1 MIEKIKRFFYTLM
14 KNEDSKDSFFNPLS
28 PTDNAEGCD
37 IYIESLE
44 WALENKDR
52 IKNIAISGPYGSG
65 KSSTIQTFIK
75 KTKSHN
81 SNLRKLLCPKNRFFN
96 ISLATFKDL
105 HNIDTENSN
114 KKSIADSEL
123 QRLIELSIVQQ
134 LFFHEKDSVIPDS
147 RFKKIKRQRKRKLVI
162 YTISII
168 FFVISLLFLLNPEFL
183 QKFSLFSISNINPK
197 LLQITA
203 STITLIGLFL
213 LIYKLSRSLI
223 SLTIRKLNINNAE
236 IEIEDNISKSI
247 LNNHLDEIIYFFEA
261 TKYNV
266 VIIEDL
272 DRFEQTEVFT
282 KLREINLL
290 INNSKKVKR
299 SIVFIYAIKD
309 DMFQDKDRT
318 KFFDFIIPIIPVVN
332 FSNSGDKLRE
342 IVKDNE
348 YKIDDELL
356 DNLSMFIDDMRLL
369 YNIMNEFYIY
379 SRKIADNVD
388 INKLLA
394 IIIYKNIYPNDF
406 TKLNMNEGDLYKTI
420 NNKTEYVKSLISRLD
435 QNILELKSEIK
446 LIENQKIN
454 DLNEL
459 RIIYLAKI
467 VENISVGNKSF
478 SSFNVN
484 DKQIRISEFTED
496 EYFFRVKNNA
506 LGYWFFNPYYG
517 RYIASSFTFDFTDIE
532 KEVNPKLS
540 YDDRE
545 KLLIDKKSTNKLK
558 KEIEQINQQKNK
570 VQKSKLKDILSN
582 KQIEIES
589 DSSKKNDLIN
599 ILLRYGYI
607 DEDYLDY
614 MSIFHEGALTK
625 IDHQFLINIK
635 TEKSTDFDF
644 KLIKT
649 EELLKRINKYEFEK
663 EYILNYNLVDAIL
676 ISSEDFTKKE
686 FLFNQLSSENEI
698 TTNFINE
705 FLDRTQNI
713 ELFIFEL
720 CKYWTNI
727 WSYISNEHS
736 FTEELI
742 DKYFTLIVQY
752 AAIDDVIEIFEG
764 DVEFLNQYSSFLN
777 IPTSEE
783 RIKGIIKGL
792 KLKFAK
798 IELDSPLELLDFV
811 FKNNHYAINVE
822 MLRFSATF
830 KKEIKSGLFETKN
843 YSFILSTKNQSLINY
858 IESNIQEYIESV
870 YLKLKNNTNEEID
883 SLSKLLNN
891 EKLDKEQKTQII
903 LHSKIIIEDISIIDN
918 QETVNLLID
927 NLMMAATWEN
937 ITEIFEM
944 SESLINKEL
953 TAFLNQPEIVSKL
966 SEMKMTTAKNEDG
979 VLLYMKLCKAIIH
992 NENINLHSFDLL
1004 VRSIPWCYEEFES
1017 EKLTKEKID
1026 ILIENRIVNP
1036 TISSFD
1042 FLSENYKGS
1051 NVLLLE
1057 KHIEKFKDKIKAIS
1071 IDSDDLV
1078 LILKSKVINENSKF
1092 EFVNN
1097 LEDADIMTNLDS
1109 AKIIIRY
1116 LVDSKTYDV
1125 RDSLKLLLLNSEDL
1139 EAIDRIKLFNNNIEL
1154 ISMDKMDSFII
1165 SLGGKYEKISDKNRR
1180 ADIEDT
1186 PINRLFL
1193 INLEKLQY
1201 ISSFSVVKKGLRVFH
1216 KML

>member
-1 MIEKIKRFFYTLM
+1 MSKLNQQIHELKDKIELIEKQ
-14 KNEDSKDSFFNPLS
+14 S
-28 PTDNAEGCD
+28 
-37 IYIESLE
+37 
-44 WALENKDR
+44 
-52 IKNIAISGPYGSG
+52 
-65 KSSTIQTFIK
+65 
-75 KTKSHN
+75 
-81 SNLRKLLCPKNRFFN
+81 
-96 ISLATFKDL
+96 
-105 HNIDTENSN
+105 
-114 KKSIADSEL
+114 
-123 QRLIELSIVQQ
+123 
-134 LFFHEKDSVIPDS
+134 
-147 RFKKIKRQRKRKLVI
+147 
-162 YTISII
+162 
-168 FFVISLLFLLNPEFL
+168 
-183 QKFSLFSISNINPK
+183 
-197 LLQITA
+197 
-203 STITLIGLFL
+203 
-213 LIYKLSRSLI
+213 
-223 SLTIRKLNINNAE
+223 
-236 IEIEDNISKSI
+236 
-247 LNNHLDEIIYFFEA
+247 
-261 TKYNV
+261 
-266 VIIEDL
+266 
-272 DRFEQTEVFT
+272 
-282 KLREINLL
+282 
-290 INNSKKVKR
+290 
-299 SIVFIYAIKD
+299 IKD
-309 DMFQDKDRT
+309 
-318 KFFDFIIPIIPVVN
+318 
-332 FSNSGDKLRE
+332 
-342 IVKDNE
+342 
-348 YKIDDELL
+348 
-356 DNLSMFIDDMRLL
+356 
-369 YNIMNEFYIY
+369 
-379 SRKIADNVD
+379 
-388 INKLLA
+388 
-394 IIIYKNIYPNDF
+394 
-406 TKLNMNEGDLYKTI
+406 
-420 NNKTEYVKSLISRLD
+420 
-435 QNILELKSEIK
+435 IK
-446 LIENQKIN
+446 
-454 DLNEL
+454 EL
-459 RIIYLAKI
+459 RIIYLVKI
-467 VENISVGNKSF
+467 AEKISGDF
-478 SSFNVN
+478 IAFNVN
-484 DKQIRISEFTED
+484 NERTSISKFAED
-496 EYFFRVKNNA
+496 ENFLNIKNGSAEYFLYNNYYRRIESST
-506 LGYWFFNPYYG
+506 LDFNF
-517 RYIASSFTFDFTDIE
+517 SDIE
-532 KEVNPKLS
+532 KEVNPEFS

-545 KLLIDKKSTNKLK
+545 MLLMDRKFINKLK
-558 KEIEQINQQKNK
+558 KEIELINEKKNK
-570 VQKSKLKDILSN
+570 VQKSKLKDLLSN
-582 KQIEIES
+582 KLIKVES

-599 ILLRYGYI
+599 LLLRYGYI

-614 MSIFHEGALTK
+614 ISIFHEGALSK
-625 IDHQFLINIK
+625 IDYQFLINIK
-635 TEKSTDFDF
+635 TEKPTDFDF
-644 KLIKT
+644 KLNKT
-649 EELLKRINKYEFEK
+649 QELVKRINKYDFEK
-663 EYILNYNLVDAIL
+663 EYILNFELVDAIL
-676 ISSEDFTKKE
+676 NFKEYSFKKDL
-686 FLFNQLSSENEI
+686 LFNQLKSESDI
-698 TTNFINE
+698 VVHFINE

-727 WSYISNEHS
+727 WNNISNDNS
-736 FTEELI
+736 ITDDLV
-742 DKYFTLIVQY
+742 DKYFMLIVQY
-752 AAIDDVIEIFEG
+752 AAIDDVIEIFER
-764 DVEFLNQYSSFLN
+764 DVEFLNQHPSFLN

-830 KKEIKSGLFETKN
+830 KKEIKAGLFENKN

-937 ITEIFEM
+937 ILEIFEM

-966 SEMKMTTAKNEDG
+966 SEIKMTTAKNEDG

-1078 LILKSKVINENSKF
+1078 LILKSKVIYENSKF

-1193 INLEKLQY
+1193 INLEKLHY
-1201 ISSFSVVKKGLRVFH
+1201 ISSFSAVKKGLRVFH

>member
-1 MIEKIKRFFYTLM
+1 M
-14 KNEDSKDSFFNPLS
+14 
-28 PTDNAEGCD
+28 
-37 IYIESLE
+37 
-44 WALENKDR
+44 
-52 IKNIAISGPYGSG
+52 
-65 KSSTIQTFIK
+65 
-75 KTKSHN
+75 
-81 SNLRKLLCPKNRFFN
+81 
-96 ISLATFKDL
+96 
-105 HNIDTENSN
+105 
-114 KKSIADSEL
+114 
-123 QRLIELSIVQQ
+123 
-134 LFFHEKDSVIPDS
+134 
-147 RFKKIKRQRKRKLVI
+147 
-162 YTISII
+162 
-168 FFVISLLFLLNPEFL
+168 
-183 QKFSLFSISNINPK
+183 
-197 LLQITA
+197 
-203 STITLIGLFL
+203 
-213 LIYKLSRSLI
+213 
-223 SLTIRKLNINNAE
+223 
-236 IEIEDNISKSI
+236 
-247 LNNHLDEIIYFFEA
+247 
-261 TKYNV
+261 
-266 VIIEDL
+266 
-272 DRFEQTEVFT
+272 
-282 KLREINLL
+282 
-290 INNSKKVKR
+290 
-299 SIVFIYAIKD
+299 
-309 DMFQDKDRT
+309 
-318 KFFDFIIPIIPVVN
+318 
-332 FSNSGDKLRE
+332 
-342 IVKDNE
+342 
-348 YKIDDELL
+348 
-356 DNLSMFIDDMRLL
+356 
-369 YNIMNEFYIY
+369 
-379 SRKIADNVD
+379 
-388 INKLLA
+388 
-394 IIIYKNIYPNDF
+394 
-406 TKLNMNEGDLYKTI
+406 
-420 NNKTEYVKSLISRLD
+420 
-435 QNILELKSEIK
+435 
-446 LIENQKIN
+446 
-454 DLNEL
+454 
-459 RIIYLAKI
+459 
-467 VENISVGNKSF
+467 
-478 SSFNVN
+478 
-484 DKQIRISEFTED
+484 
-496 EYFFRVKNNA
+496 
-506 LGYWFFNPYYG
+506 
-517 RYIASSFTFDFTDIE
+517 
-532 KEVNPKLS
+532 
-540 YDDRE
+540 
-545 KLLIDKKSTNKLK
+545 
-558 KEIEQINQQKNK
+558 
-570 VQKSKLKDILSN
+570 
-582 KQIEIES
+582 
-589 DSSKKNDLIN
+589 
-599 ILLRYGYI
+599 
-607 DEDYLDY
+607 
-614 MSIFHEGALTK
+614 
-625 IDHQFLINIK
+625 
-635 TEKSTDFDF
+635 
-644 KLIKT
+644 
-649 EELLKRINKYEFEK
+649 
-663 EYILNYNLVDAIL
+663 
-676 ISSEDFTKKE
+676 
-686 FLFNQLSSENEI
+686 
-698 TTNFINE
+698 
-705 FLDRTQNI
+705 
-713 ELFIFEL
+713 
-720 CKYWTNI
+720 
-727 WSYISNEHS
+727 
-736 FTEELI
+736 
-742 DKYFTLIVQY
+742 
-752 AAIDDVIEIFEG
+752 
-764 DVEFLNQYSSFLN
+764 N

-830 KKEIKSGLFETKN
+830 KKEIKAGLFENKN

-937 ITEIFEM
+937 ILEIFEM

-1180 ADIEDT
+1180 ADIDDT

-1193 INLEKLQY
+1193 INLEKLHY
-1201 ISSFSVVKKGLRVFH
+1201 ISSFSAVKKGLRVFH